1 VKENPYPQPF
11 SKGGGRVGSLV
22 RILIADDHELLRRG
36 LRSLLEAEPGWKVVG
51 EASNGLEALEMA
63 RELKPEVIVLD
74 ISMPRLNGLES
85 ARRIKKILPD
95 AKILIL
101 TIHHNEELAR
111 AVLEAGARGYV
122 FKSDTGRDLVI
133 AIEALRK
140 NKTFFTPKVDQ
151 MVLDTFLQEGSA
163 AKAAERPSDRL
174 TSRQR
179 EIVQLLA
186 EGKTNKEVA
195 SILNVSI
202 KTIETHRANIMKK
215 LGCRSVSE
223 LILYAVRNKIIQ
235 V

>member
-1 VKENPYPQPF
+1 MEENAFLQHF
-11 SKGGGRVGSLV
+11 RREVRLSEL

-36 LRSLLEAEPGWKVVG
+36 VRSLLEAEPGWKVVG
-51 EASNGLEALEMA
+51 EASNGLEASEKA

-74 ISMPRLNGLES
+74 ISMPRLNGLEA

-101 TIHHNEELAR
+101 TIHDNEELAR

-122 FKSDTGRDLVI
+122 FKSDTGRDLVV
-133 AIEALRK
+133 AIEALCK
-140 NKTFFTPKVDQ
+140 NKTFFTPRVDQ
-151 MVLDTFLQEGSA
+151 MMLDSFLQDGPA
-163 AKAAERPSDRL
+163 AKTVERPGDRL

-195 SILNVSI
+195 SMLNVSV
-202 KTIETHRANIMKK
+202 KTIETHRANVMKK